1 VKTPIKSLGLHK
13 VPVLLYPEI
22 EARIII
28 NVARF
33 AVEAEHQA
41 KGDALKV
48 VEVTSMGDL
57 GLEVGV
63 ALGDAEIAARQS
75 VADFLACR
83 VGPRFTH
90 AWFFCPGQHGF
101 CSLVCFPVS
110 GN

>member
-1 VKTPIKSLGLHK
+1 VKPLIKSLGLHT

-22 EARIII
+22 EALIII
-28 NVARF
+28 NVARS

-41 KGDALKV
+41 KGDALKI

-57 GLEVGV
+57 GLEVGA
-63 ALGDAEIAARQS
+63 ALGDAEIAAAIS
-75 VADFLACR
+75 GGFSCIPLGLDSHMPGSFV
-83 VGPRFTH
+83 
-90 AWFFCPGQHGF
+90 PGQHGF

>member
-1 VKTPIKSLGLHK
+1 MKTPIKSLGLHK

-28 NVARF
+28 NVARS

-57 GLEVGV
+57 GLEVGA
-63 ALGDAEIAARQS
+63 ALGDAEIAAAIS
-75 VADFLACR
+75 GGFSCMPLGLDSHMPGSFVPGNMAC
-83 VGPRFTH
+83 VP
-90 AWFFCPGQHGF
+90 
-101 CSLVCFPVS
+101 
-110 GN
+110 